1 MNFSSLTSDSIL
13 ILLLSLQRI
22 CRNLSNILNTLE
34 VDVNSFRRLLIE
46 VSSSIPESLSSSNIE
61 DETEE
66 ENNYYY
72 YYEFEQK
79 KEDFY
84 EELFDEQLEPKPLRI
99 TTL

>member
-34 VDVNSFRRLLIE
+34 VDVDSFRRLLIE
-46 VSSSIPESLSSSNIE
+46 VSSSISESLSSSNIE

-72 YYEFEQK
+72 YKFEQK

>member
-34 VDVNSFRRLLIE
+34 VDVDSFRRLLIE

-72 YYEFEQK
+72 YKFEQK